1 MSTGDLTTSS
11 RPTQSGKVVQL
22 NGDCTSQITPPMSM
36 CKLRLNTTLE
46 LDTFHSLSL
55 RQNNCLLS
63 MMSQTAMFAKDG
75 AVHRNICDS
84 LCPWSLLSSCIPLI
98 YGEQSPVST
107 QLYTRGLASRLH
119 IFPPQ
124 PQIESRS
131 NTQNVYRRPE
141 ER

>member
-1 MSTGDLTTSS
+1 MSTEDLTTSS
-11 RPTQSGKVVQL
+11 HPTQSGKVVQL
-22 NGDCTSQITPPMSM
+22 NGDCTSQITLPMSHWQ
-36 CKLRLNTTLE
+36 CGEELGQLRLNTT

-63 MMSQTAMFAKDG
+63 MMSQTAMFAKDE

-107 QLYTRGLASRLH
+107 QLYTRGLASRATDRE
-119 IFPPQ
+119 P
-124 PQIESRS
+124 
-131 NTQNVYRRPE
+131 
-141 ER
+141 

>member
-1 MSTGDLTTSS
+1 MSTADLTTSS
-11 RPTQSGKVVQL
+11 HPTQSGKVVQL

-36 CKLRLNTTLE
+36 CKLRLNTYT

-75 AVHRNICDS
+75 AVHRSICDS

-119 IFPPQ
+119 IFPPE
-124 PQIESRS
+124 PQIENRRS
-131 NTQNVYRRPE
+131 NNQNV
-141 ER
+141 